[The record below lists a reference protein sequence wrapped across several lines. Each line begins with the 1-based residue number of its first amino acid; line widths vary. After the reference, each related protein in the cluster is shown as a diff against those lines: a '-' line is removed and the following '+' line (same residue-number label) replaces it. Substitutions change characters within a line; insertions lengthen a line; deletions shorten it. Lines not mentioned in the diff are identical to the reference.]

1 MKKRFWACFLSL
13 SLVLTMM
20 PTMAFAADDEVNEP
34 EGTVE
39 VCVETEGCTLEASHE
54 GECVVVESEPEEPES
69 ILCTVTEGCTLKNG
83 HESECVVAESEPEE
97 PESTPCKV
105 TEGCTLEAGHD
116 GECVVAEAE
125 EEPESV
131 PCTVTEGC
139 TLPAGHDD
147 KCVVNSVDDENE
159 ATDKAVDLANLN
171 LIKVTP
177 AETQLRNAIQSASTD
192 PDNPTIIT
200 VQEDIILSQYI
211 DIPDNAQIILE
222 AVNDAKITVDEDTV
236 MHLDTDGFD
245 VQYDAIFQFE
255 DTTDASLTIRDI
267 TIDGNNLA
275 RLIYLG
281 AENNLTLEDGGV
293 LRNGYVD
300 RVVKTD
306 PITSKEKITLLSG
319 AAIWMKENSDF
330 TMNGGEIIYNSAA
343 RYCGGIYCWAA
354 GSTITINDGLIA
366 NNTGNYAGGIAI
378 LGNSSLYLNG
388 GVITDNQGTNTTHA
402 GGIFINGDSNC
413 YLSGDVEITNNTF
426 TTSNSKVDIVINGAE
441 DESKITVTDKFIGR
455 TTVKKSQ
462 WKKPSFTN
470 IGQTFVTGTDTY
482 QLTAEDAAHID
493 TISEN
498 TVLSLEGN
506 ALICR
511 EAAHITLNANYG
523 DSAET
528 VDCKVTKENPVAPA
542 NPFSQT
548 GYIFTGWNSAEDGL
562 GTAYA
567 IGEEINESTT
577 LFAQWTPC
585 SHELSHYVGN
595 DNIIIATCECGKH
608 TGTVTLT
615 EPTNLIY
622 DGVAKAAVVENAG
635 WTSNVPSIV
644 YTKDGIEVTPINA
657 GDYTASITVEGATA
671 TVDFTIEKAPTIVD
685 ITANPTD
692 LTGGGTVTLTVDKSN
707 LPQNAVVS
715 VSGYS
720 NITDNSNGIY
730 TVTLPN
736 ETANYT
742 FTAIYDGDQ
751 NHKVATDTCTV
762 SVTRRTGGG
771 GASHPEASDD
781 SSSNRNDRDDDDT
794 ENIDEEDVPLTE
806 GKVADFDDV
815 PADAWFAEAVQYVYE
830 HDLMTGVSE
839 NLFAPNAQM
848 NRAMVAQILFN
859 VEKPA
864 DTEAPA
870 AFRDVAPDAWYA
882 EAVNWAVWQGYMS
895 GYGAGSFGPNDAL
908 TREQLVTVLWRY
920 SGSPVMGDSSMLN
933 TFSDAAMTSDYA
945 QQAMTWAYAQGVISG
960 NADGTLNPQ
969 GTATRAEVAT
979 ILMRFYEN
987 MAE

>member
-1 MKKRFWACFLSL
+1 MKKRFLSCFLSL
-13 SLVLTMM
+13 SLLLTMM
-20 PTMAFAADDEVNEP
+20 PTMAFAADGEVNEP

-39 VCVETEGCTLEASHE
+39 VCVETEGCTLEAGHE

-69 ILCTVTEGCTLKNG
+69 ILCTVTEGCTLENG
-83 HESECVVAESEPEE
+83 HEGECVVAESEPEE

-222 AVNDAKITVDEDTV
+222 AVNDAKITVDKDTV

-343 RYCGGIYCWAA
+343 RYGGGIYCWAA

-366 NNTGNYAGGIAI
+366 NNTGNYAGGIVI
-378 LGNSSLYLNG
+378 LGNMSLYLNG
-388 GVITDNQGTNTTHA
+388 GVITDNRGTNTTHA
-402 GGIFINGDSNC
+402 GGIFIHGDSHC
-413 YLSGDVEITNNTF
+413 YLSGNAEIINNTF
-426 TTSNSKVDIVINGAE
+426 TTSDSKADIYINSTE
-441 DESKITVTDKFIGR
+441 DKSKITVTDKFIGR

-462 WKKPSFTN
+462 WRNPGFTN

-498 TVLSLEGN
+498 TVLSLEDN

-511 EAAHITLNANYG
+511 EASHITLNANYG
-523 DSAET
+523 DPAET

-548 GYIFTGWNSAEDGL
+548 GYIFTGWNSAADSS

-567 IGEEINESTT
+567 IGEEINELTT

-585 SHELSHYVGN
+585 SHKLSHYVGN

-622 DGVAKAAVVENAG
+622 DGVAKAAVVETAG

-736 ETANYT
+736 EAADYT
-742 FTAIYDGDQ
+742 FTATYAGDD
-751 NHKVATDTCTV
+751 NHKLAEDSCTV
-762 SVTRRTGGG
+762 SVTRHTGGG

-781 SSSNRNDRDDDDT
+781 SSSDRNDRDDDDT

-870 AFRDVAPDAWYA
+870 AFRDVAADQWYA
-882 EAVNWAVWQGYMS
+882 KAVNWAVWQGYMS

-908 TREQLVTVLWRY
+908 TREQLVTILWRY

>member
-39 VCVETEGCTLEASHE
+39 VCVETEGCTLEAGHE
-54 GECVVVESEPEEPES
+54 GECVVVESKPEEPEN
-69 ILCTVTEGCTLKNG
+69 V
-83 HESECVVAESEPEE
+83 
-97 PESTPCKV
+97 PCKV
-105 TEGCTLEAGHD
+105 TEGCTLENGHE
-116 GECVVAEAE
+116 GECVVAESE
-125 EEPESV
+125 PEEPESV

-139 TLPAGHDD
+139 TLEDGHEGG
-147 KCVVNSVDDENE
+147 CVLKSVDNVDDTDEI
-159 ATDKAVDLANLN
+159 AADLVSVISQKAS
-171 LIKVTP
+171 P
-177 AETQLRNAIQSASTD
+177 AETQLREAIQSASTD
-192 PDNPTIIT
+192 ADNPTVIT
-200 VQEDIILSQYI
+200 IEEDITLSQYI
-211 DIPDNAQIILE
+211 DVPSDKHFILE
-222 AVNDAKITVDEDTV
+222 AENGAKITVDAETVLHTDEDA
-236 MHLDTDGFD
+236 FEPK
-245 VQYDAIFQFE
+245 YDAIFQFE
-255 DTTDASLTIRDI
+255 NTTNASMTLRDI

-275 RLIYLG
+275 RLIHLG
-281 AENNLTLEDGGV
+281 ATNSLTMEDGSI
-293 LRNGYVD
+293 LQNGRTFD
-300 RVVKTD
+300 A
-306 PITSKEKITLLSG
+306 SSESG

-343 RYCGGIYCWAA
+343 RYGGGIYCWAA

-366 NNTGNYAGGIAI
+366 NNTGNYAGGIVI
-378 LGNSSLYLNG
+378 LGNMSLYLNG
-388 GVITDNQGTNTTHA
+388 GVITDNRGTNTTHA
-402 GGIFINGDSNC
+402 GGIFIHGDSHC
-413 YLSGDVEITNNTF
+413 YLSGNAEIINNTF
-426 TTSNSKVDIVINGAE
+426 TTSDSKADIYINSTE
-441 DESKITVTDKFIGR
+441 DKSKITVTDKFIGR

-462 WKKPSFTN
+462 WRNPGFTN

-498 TVLSLEGN
+498 TVLSLEDN

-511 EAAHITLNANYG
+511 EASHITLNANYG
-523 DSAET
+523 DPAET

-548 GYIFTGWNSAEDGL
+548 GYIFTGWNSAADSS

-567 IGEEINESTT
+567 IGEEINELTT

-585 SHELSHYVGN
+585 SHKLSHYVGN

-622 DGVAKAAVVENAG
+622 DGVAKAAVVETAG

-736 ETANYT
+736 EAADYT
-742 FTAIYDGDQ
+742 FTATYAGDD
-751 NHKVATDTCTV
+751 NHKLAEDSCTV
-762 SVTRRTGGG
+762 SVTRHTGGG

-781 SSSNRNDRDDDDT
+781 SSSDRNDRDDDDT

-870 AFRDVAPDAWYA
+870 AFRDVAADQWYA
-882 EAVNWAVWQGYMS
+882 KAVNWAVWQGYMS

>member
-39 VCVETEGCTLEASHE
+39 VCVKTEGCTLEAGHK
-54 GECVVVESEPEEPES
+54 GECVVV
-69 ILCTVTEGCTLKNG
+69 
-83 HESECVVAESEPEE
+83 ESEPEE

-105 TEGCTLEAGHD
+105 TEGCTLENGHE
-116 GECVVAEAE
+116 GECVVAESE
-125 EEPESV
+125 SEKPERA
-131 PCTVTEGC
+131 PCKVTEGC
-139 TLPAGHDD
+139 TLEDGHEGE
-147 KCVVNSVDDENE
+147 CVLKSVDNVDDTDEI
-159 ATDKAVDLANLN
+159 AADLVSVISQKAS
-171 LIKVTP
+171 P
-177 AETQLRNAIQSASTD
+177 AETQLREAIQSASTD
-192 PDNPTIIT
+192 ADNPTVIT
-200 VQEDIILSQYI
+200 IEEDITLSQYI
-211 DIPDNAQIILE
+211 DVPSDKHFILE
-222 AVNDAKITVDEDTV
+222 AENGAKITVDAETVLHTDEDA
-236 MHLDTDGFD
+236 FEPK
-245 VQYDAIFQFE
+245 YDAIFQFE
-255 DTTDASLTIRDI
+255 NTTNASMTLRDI

-281 AENNLTLEDGGV
+281 ATNSLTMEDGSI
-293 LRNGYVD
+293 LQNGRTFD
-300 RVVKTD
+300 A
-306 PITSKEKITLLSG
+306 SSGSG

-343 RYCGGIYCWAA
+343 RYGGGIYCWAA

-366 NNTGNYAGGIAI
+366 NNTGNYAGGIVI
-378 LGNSSLYLNG
+378 LGNMSLYLNG

-426 TTSNSKVDIVINGAE
+426 TTSNSKVDISINGSE
-441 DESKITVTDKFIGR
+441 DKSKIIVTGKFIGR

-462 WKKPSFTN
+462 WKNPSFTN
-470 IGQTFVTGTDTY
+470 VGQTFVTGTDTY

-498 TVLSLEGN
+498 TVLSLEDN

-511 EAAHITLNANYG
+511 EASHITLNANYG
-523 DSAET
+523 DPAEI

-548 GYIFTGWNSAEDGL
+548 GYIFTGWNSAADGS

-567 IGEEINESTT
+567 IGEEIDESTL
-577 LFAQWTPC
+577 LFAQWIPC
-585 SHELSHYVGN
+585 SHELIHYVGN
-595 DNIIIATCECGKH
+595 DNIIIATCECGEH

-622 DGVAKAAVVENAG
+622 DGVAKAAVVETIS
-635 WTSNVPSIV
+635 WTGDVPSIV
-644 YTKDGIEVTPINA
+644 YTQDDVEVMPINA
-657 GDYTASITVEGATA
+657 GDYTASITMEEAVAS
-671 TVDFTIEKAPTIVD
+671 VDFTIKKAKINLA
-685 ITANPTD
+685 ITPSSAEIS
-692 LTGGGTVTLTVDKSN
+692 GGGKVILSIVGVPDEGE
-707 LPQNAVVS
+707 VS
-715 VSGYS
+715 V
-720 NITDNSNGIY
+720 TCDNEDIEVTENADDTY

-736 ETANYT
+736 ETAEYT
-742 FTAIYDGDQ
+742 FTAIYEGDH
-751 NHKVATDTCTV
+751 NHDAADDTCTV

-781 SSSNRNDRDDDDT
+781 SSSDRNDRDDDDT

-859 VEKPA
+859 MEQPT
-864 DTEAPA
+864 DPEAPA
-870 AFRDVAPDAWYA
+870 AFRDVAADQWYA
-882 EAVNWAVWQGYMS
+882 KAVNWAVWQGYMS
-895 GYGAGSFGPNDAL
+895 GYGTGSFGPNDAL

-920 SGSPVMGDSSMLN
+920 SGSPVMDNSSMLN
-933 TFSDAAMTSDYA
+933 TFSDAALTSDYA
-945 QQAMTWAYAQGVISG
+945 PQAMTWAYAQGVISG

-969 GTATRAEVAT
+969 GTATRAEIAQM
-979 ILMRFYEN
+979 LMNYCEN
-987 MAE
+987 VK